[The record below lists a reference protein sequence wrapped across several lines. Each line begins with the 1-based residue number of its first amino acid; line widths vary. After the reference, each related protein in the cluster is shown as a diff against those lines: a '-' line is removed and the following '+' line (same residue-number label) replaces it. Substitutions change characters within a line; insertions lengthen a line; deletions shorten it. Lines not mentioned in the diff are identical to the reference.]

1 MIRGDGDATIAP
13 VESFYKFVQSGDVK
27 PLVTFEA
34 KSTLPGVPTVRS
46 LGYAE
51 LEGLGVDRILAAP
64 PGTPDNVRRILSDAI
79 MKAMQDPEAQ
89 AWAQKVRR
97 PFDPMDTDEVTAY
110 LSKSIAL
117 YTKYKSSL
125 LKRE

>member
-1 MIRGDGDATIAP
+1 
-13 VESFYKFVQSGDVK
+13 
-27 PLVTFEA
+27 
-34 KSTLPGVPTVRS
+34 VRS